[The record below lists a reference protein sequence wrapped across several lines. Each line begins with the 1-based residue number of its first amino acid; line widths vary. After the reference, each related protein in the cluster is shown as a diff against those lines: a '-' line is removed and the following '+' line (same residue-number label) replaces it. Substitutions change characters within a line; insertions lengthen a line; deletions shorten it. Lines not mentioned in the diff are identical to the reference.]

1 MTVQELIDQLNQVK
15 NKNLKVVVRG
25 TDPTDWVYHN
35 DLEGISEE
43 NVFYDDIK
51 NCYFRRRLVI
61 DGGMF

>member
-15 NKNLKVVVRG
+15 NKNLKIVVKG